1 MDNETPE
8 KTNQVTGFKRIWNA
22 FFYSWDGFKAVFQY
36 EAAFRQ
42 EFFLACLLIPIAF
55 FLPISFSMRA
65 MMVTS
70 VMLVL
75 VVEILN
81 SAIEAIVDRISQE
94 RHPLSKRA
102 KDMGSAAVFLS
113 LTNVLGMWAFGIWE
127 LF

>member
-1 MDNETPE
+1 M
-8 KTNQVTGFKRIWNA
+8 TNQNLKKIQVTGLKRIWKA
-22 FFYSWDGFKAVFQY
+22 FFYSWDGFKAAFEH

-42 EFFLACLLIPIAF
+42 EFFLACLLIPIAS
-55 FLPISFSMRA
+55 FLPLSFAMRA
-65 MMVTS
+65 VMVAS

-75 VVEILN
+75 IVEILN
-81 SAIEAIVDRISQE
+81 SAIEATVDRISQE

-113 LTNVLGMWAFGIWE
+113 LANVLGVWALGIWE